1 MRGVSRQRQPV
12 ELILDVPSV
21 AEAVATAREY
31 RKPEDRRAGLLLK
44 VYDDGRIS
52 ARQPPG
58 RYSVPPALDG
68 RFEADGGLV
77 VLRGV
82 IREALNDVFIP
93 RLFLT
98 AAAVMIVLGI
108 LLIAT
113 GKPVPLS
120 PICFVAA
127 VYFSLVGYGLGRLL
141 GKTFPSE
148 CEGLIKYVTSALP
161 VERSYR
167 LP

>member
-12 ELILDVPSV
+12 ELVLDVPSV
-21 AEAVATAREY
+21 EDAVTTLREY
-31 RKPEDRRAGLLLK
+31 RKPEDRRAGLVLK
-44 VYDDGRIS
+44 VYDDGRIR
-52 ARQPPG
+52 ARRPSG
-58 RYSVPPALDG
+58 RYSVPPSFEG
-68 RFEADGGLV
+68 RFETDGGLV
-77 VLRGV
+77 VFRGL
-82 IREALNDVFIP
+82 IREALSEVFIP

-98 AAAVMIVLGI
+98 AATVMIILAV

-127 VYFSLVGYGLGRLL
+127 AYFSLVGYGLGRLL
-141 GKTFPSE
+141 GKSFPSE
-148 CEGLIKYVTSALP
+148 CDDLMKHVTSALP

>member
-1 MRGVSRQRQPV
+1 MRGVRRQRQPV

-21 AEAVATAREY
+21 EDAVTSAREY
-31 RKPEDRRAGLLLK
+31 RKPEDRRAGLVLK
-44 VYDDGRIS
+44 VYDDGRIR
-52 ARQPPG
+52 ARQPHG
-58 RYSVPPALDG
+58 QYSVPPALEG

-77 VLRGV
+77 MLRGV

-93 RLFLT
+93 RFLLT
-98 AAAVMIVLGI
+98 AATVMIILAI

-127 VYFSLVGYGLGRLL
+127 AYFSLVGYVLGRLL
-141 GKTFPSE
+141 GKSFPSE
-148 CEGLIKYVTSALP
+148 CEDLMKHMTSALP